1 MTPGAGQQDFVLGI
15 DFGGTKVALAT
26 ADLAGRVLAMERIPT
41 AAQRGAEQ
49 LLDRTLTVARGMIT
63 RAAGGTCRGVGAVS
77 PGVLHGGRFA
87 LAPNIPGWD
96 RIFLAER
103 LREETGVEEVACAND
118 VKAAGWAEARWG
130 ALRDADPALLVN
142 LGTGISAA
150 LIAGGRVITG
160 AHGAAGEI
168 GYQVLGTGT
177 EGYAGG
183 AAEPRAPVTDGAARR
198 ARLDGAAQRRAPLE
212 EYVSGSGLARR
223 AAGLAGTEI
232 TASELFGSDDPR
244 AVQMV
249 SGALDVLGV
258 HLANLVIALD
268 PARVAVGGGLMASAG
283 RVLPPLRRRLE
294 QAVPFPPDLVPAA
307 FQDDSA
313 LRGSLA
319 LILDHLAGE
328 LEAA

>member
-1 MTPGAGQQDFVLGI
+1 MIRGAGQQDFVLGI

-49 LLDRTLTVARGMIT
+49 LIDRALTAARGMIT

-77 PGVLHGGRFA
+77 PGVLHGGRFTFS
-87 LAPNIPGWD
+87 PNIPGWD

-103 LREETGVEEVACAND
+103 LREETGVDKIACAND

-130 ALRDADPALLVN
+130 ALRGADPALLVN

-168 GYQVLGTGT
+168 GYQILGTGT
-177 EGYAGG
+177 K
-183 AAEPRAPVTDGAARR
+183 AEADGA
-198 ARLDGAAQRRAPLE
+198 GERRAPLE

-223 AAGLAGTEI
+223 AAGLTGAEV

-244 AVQMV
+244 AVAMV
-249 SGALDVLGV
+249 GGALDVLGV

-268 PARVAVGGGLMASAG
+268 PARVAVGGGLMASAD

-307 FQDDSA
+307 FHDDSA

>member
-1 MTPGAGQQDFVLGI
+1 MITGAGQEDFVLGI

-26 ADLAGRVLAMERIPT
+26 ADLAGRVLAARRIPT
-41 AAQRGAEQ
+41 TAQRGAEQ
-49 LLDRTLTVARGMIT
+49 VIDRALAAARGLADDQVAVG
-63 RAAGGTCRGVGAVS
+63 RTCRGVGAVS
-77 PGVLHGGRFA
+77 PGVLQSGRFT

-103 LREETGVEEVACAND
+103 LRHGLGAAEVACAND

-168 GYQVLGTGT
+168 GYQLLSTQGPDTVGGAD
-177 EGYAGG
+177 GSGAGVVGAGG
-183 AAEPRAPVTDGAARR
+183 
-198 ARLDGAAQRRAPLE
+198 RRAPLE

-223 AAGLAGTEI
+223 GSALLGTEI
-232 TASELFGSDDPR
+232 TATELFASTDTR
-244 AVQMV
+244 AVRMV
-249 SGALDVLGV
+249 SAALDVLGS

-268 PARVAVGGGLMASAG
+268 PARVAIGGGLMASAG
-283 RVLPPLRRRLE
+283 RVLPPLRGRLE
-294 QAVPFPPDLVPAA
+294 HAVPFPPELVPAT
-307 FQDDSA
+307 FQDDAA

-328 LEAA
+328 LETV